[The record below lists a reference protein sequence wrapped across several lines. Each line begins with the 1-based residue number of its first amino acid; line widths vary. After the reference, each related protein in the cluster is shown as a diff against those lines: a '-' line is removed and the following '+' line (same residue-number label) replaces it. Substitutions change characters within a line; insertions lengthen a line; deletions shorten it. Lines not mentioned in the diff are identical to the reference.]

1 VIFIGTVTRLPD
13 TPRFCKQINE
23 VLVGFRIERVLFGS
37 AEPSTTQVAYAI
49 CHERLPSPPFS
60 LGNRLI
66 VFAYRNQRASPPD
79 PLFRSPF
86 PDFGVFAATPENISI
101 ISNAGSTLDSA
112 QTDACWHEPYP
123 SFPRQGASNG
133 RVIEAN
139 NLFQGIGGATIE
151 LRSTRLSYAEAKEK
165 AIRHAEVPSELIKK
179 VVSDSAGKFDFGT
192 LPQGEYEIRVVMVGR
207 QPTTAYIGEDFP
219 SQWRGRGV
227 RVALSYEGK
236 GCSRI
241 YAAGLD
247 DTDCGRWDCGGLP
260 PGEMRVI
267 HADGT
272 PLSSKRLVFY
282 RHSKKKPQ
290 SPELIL
296 NTRADG
302 IVNTTMAHG
311 CYDIPVERS
320 RRIHLCFL
328 PTLPSESV
336 TVKLSPSS

>member
-1 VIFIGTVTRLPD
+1 
-13 TPRFCKQINE
+13 
-23 VLVGFRIERVLFGS
+23 
-37 AEPSTTQVAYAI
+37 
-49 CHERLPSPPFS
+49 
-60 LGNRLI
+60 LI

-101 ISNAGSTLDSA
+101 ISNAGSTVDLA
-112 QTDACWHEPYP
+112 QSDACWHEPYP
-123 SFPRQGASNG
+123 SFPRQWASFG

-139 NLFQGIGGATIE
+139 NPFQGIGGATIE
-151 LRSTRLSYAEAKEK
+151 LRSTRLSYDEARGK
-165 AIRHAEVPSELIKK
+165 AIRDGEVPSNLIKT
-179 VVSDSAGKFDFGT
+179 VASDSAGKFDFGT
-192 LPQGEYEIRVVMVGR
+192 LPSGEYEIRVVMVGR
-207 QPTTAYIGEDFP
+207 QPTTAHIREDVP
-219 SQWRGRGV
+219 SQWRGRGL

-311 CYDIPVERS
+311 CYDILVERS
-320 RRIHLCFL
+320 RQIRLCFL
-328 PTLPSESV
+328 PTLASGSV
-336 TVKLSPSS
+336 TVRLSPSS